1 MKLNMT
7 VEEFLQSWSPSDDG
21 YYPLDAYQLE
31 EKERVLRL
39 FGLTEEEMK
48 TDPCIKECIDGYVAS
63 ADGIESIC
71 PGIEW
76 KGFRYYTN
84 QWGEYCIRKVIDYSK
99 YVYED
104 VC

>member
-7 VEEFLQSWSPSDDG
+7 VEEFLQSWSPSDG
-21 YYPLDAYQLE
+21 GFYPMSAYPAEDKQWIM
-31 EKERVLRL
+31 LR
-39 FGLTEEEMK
+39 FGLTEEEMQK
-48 TDPCIKECIDGYVAS
+48 DPFIKECTDGYVVS
-63 ADGIESIC
+63 IDGIESVC

-76 KGFRYYTN
+76 KGFSYYTN

-104 VC
+104 AY

>member
-21 YYPLDAYQLE
+21 YYPLDVYPLE
-31 EKERVLRL
+31 DKKRVLLR
-39 FGLTEEEMK
+39 FGLNEEEAEE
-48 TDPCIKECIDGYVAS
+48 DPCIKECTDGYVVS
-63 ADGIESIC
+63 VDGIETIC